1 MMYFASIL
9 VMVLYIA
16 LFWAARK
23 EEPQEVSSQVL
34 RLFYQMALYLYK
46 RICARRIPIA
56 GQKQVTKDLQRLH
69 PGENKDLICTNYYVG
84 KIALV
89 LLICLVGTILALVIH
104 VKANAEALL
113 QKDGTVIRG
122 TYEEGIRELDLRA
135 SFEDGTEKE
144 FSVQVGAKR
153 LTEQE
158 LDVLA
163 SEFLEELPML
173 ILGKN
178 PSLQEVCTD
187 LQLEESY
194 EGYPFLVEWHSD
206 CLSVVANTGIVSEIE
221 QEKAEL
227 ILSAEIS
234 YEEEEEP
241 GWELEIPVCVVPPVL
256 TEEEKLQR
264 QMEAMLIADEQE
276 SRLEAAW
283 KLPESFQGQAI
294 HWSQKKSDYSMVL
307 WVGAFVVA
315 VLIFFFSDKD
325 IHAEL
330 EERRAGMKRFYPDV
344 VQKLVLYMGAGLT
357 VRGAFQRIAG
367 NYEQEKKAGKAEI
380 AIYEEMLYACRE
392 LQTGVSEGV
401 VYEHFG
407 KRTGLQEYIRL
418 STLLMQNLKKG
429 NSTLLQRLREEAD
442 KACIEQLQNGRR
454 LGEEASTKLLLPM
467 VLMLVVVMLLIMIPA
482 FSSVGV

>member
-1 MMYFASIL
+1 MYITAIVVIL
-9 VMVLYIA
+9 LYFW
-16 LFWAARK
+16 LFLAARK
-23 EEPQEVSSQVL
+23 EEVPEVSSEL
-34 RLFYQMALYLYK
+34 PKPFYRMALYLYK
-46 RICARRIPIA
+46 RICARRIPIV
-56 GQKQVTKDLQRLH
+56 GQKQVVKDLQRLH
-69 PGENKDLICTNYYVG
+69 PGENKELVCTRYYVG
-84 KIALV
+84 KIAMA
-89 LLICLVGTILALVIH
+89 LLICLVGTLLALVIH
-104 VKANAEALL
+104 VKTNSETLL
-113 QKDGTVIRG
+113 QEDGTIIRG
-122 TYEEGIRELDLRA
+122 TYEEGIRELDVRA
-135 SFEDGTEKE
+135 SFEDGTQKE
-144 FSVQVGAKR
+144 FSVQVGARR
-153 LTEQE
+153 LTGQE
-158 LDVLA
+158 LETLFTKF
-163 SEFLEELPML
+163 SEELPGL
-173 ILGKN
+173 ILGSN
-178 PSLQEVCTD
+178 PSLQEVSAD
-187 LQLEESY
+187 LQLDESY

-206 CLSVVANTGIVSEIE
+206 CLSIVANTGTVSEIE
-221 QEKAEL
+221 EETVEL
-227 ILSAEIS
+227 ILSAEIF

-241 GWELEIPVCVVPPVL
+241 GWELQIPVCVVPPIF
-256 TEEEKLQR
+256 TEEERLQR
-264 QMEAMLIADEQE
+264 QMEELLIREEQG

-294 HWSQKKSDYSMVL
+294 YWSQKISDYSIPL
-307 WVGAFVVA
+307 WVGALVTA
-315 VLIFFFSDKD
+315 VMVFFFSDKD
-325 IHAEL
+325 IHANL
-330 EERRAGMKRFYPDV
+330 EAKRVEMKRFYPDV

-367 NYEQEKKAGKAEI
+367 NYEQDKKAGKAEI

-482 FSSVGV
+482 FSSVGI